1 MASGV
6 EPGLAGAQIGAED
19 VTVCRPFLHDT
30 HEAAHHAA
38 EILCR
43 SIGIVD
49 NASRGF
55 KEHHC
60 VDVRG
65 IVQFA
70 SAELA
75 HAKHDQA
82 GTFAWRG
89 HVLQFQLAGLMA
101 DKQQVVDGGRQRSIR
116 HVAQPARG
124 IAGGEDA
131 REIGKRCDEG
141 KPTLGDPQARHHLVF
156 DGHAALL
163 PRLPAIARFTDEI
176 GQQWLQRF

>member
-1 MASGV
+1 
-6 EPGLAGAQIGAED
+6 
-19 VTVCRPFLHDT
+19 
-30 HEAAHHAA
+30 
-38 EILCR
+38 
-43 SIGIVD
+43 
-49 NASRGF
+49 
-55 KEHHC
+55 
-60 VDVRG
+60 
-65 IVQFA
+65 
-70 SAELA
+70 
-75 HAKHDQA
+75 
-82 GTFAWRG
+82 
-89 HVLQFQLAGLMA
+89 MA

-176 GQQWLQRF
+176 GQ